1 MALPRSPRCVITGA
15 GGGFG
20 RALALELAGRK
31 AHLVLSDVDVKG
43 VEESARLALAAGA
56 SSARATAAT

>member
-1 MALPRSPRCVITGA
+1 MALPRSPHCVITGA

-31 AHLVLSDVDVKG
+31 AHLVLSDVDLRG
-43 VEESARLALAAGA
+43 AEESARLALAAGA
-56 SSARATAAT
+56 